1 MGITPRTA
9 QRTARRI
16 ALAWESL
23 GPSHLDRVGAVAAS
37 GAEVAAIEFA
47 DESRD
52 YRWERDEPA
61 HTRRITLCRPG
72 ERLGQ
77 VRLAWRLFRAVRGF
91 GARAAFL
98 CHYQE
103 GAVFLAALLLRL
115 TSCRVYA
122 MIDSKFDDYP
132 RVLWRE
138 AGKAFLLSP
147 YDGAL
152 VGSRRTGEYMHFL
165 GFRRRRVIGGFDALD
180 LARIRRA
187 APAAPDLSHQSRE
200 FLIVARLVP
209 KKNLPFALR
218 AYAAWAGQAAHPRK
232 LRIIG
237 YGAEEEGLRALAAE
251 LSIADQVVLTGPA
264 ASAEVYAAMRAALC
278 LILPSTEEQFG
289 LVVTEALALGLP
301 VLVSANAGAVDG
313 LVDNGVNGW
322 IIDPYRPAALVAAM
336 ALLDRDEAVWKSA
349 SAAASASAERGDV
362 RHFVDGVRALLGP
375 DNGWVSPAAR

>member
-1 MGITPRTA
+1 MATTPR
-9 QRTARRI
+9 I
-16 ALAWESL
+16 AFAWESL
-23 GPSHLDRVGAVAAS
+23 GPSHLDRVDATAAAGAQ
-37 GAEVAAIEFA
+37 VAAIEFSG
-47 DESRD
+47 ESRD
-52 YRWERDEPA
+52 YQWERDEPA
-61 HTRRITLCRPG
+61 GARRIALCGPG
-72 ERLGQ
+72 ESLGQ
-77 VRLAWRLFRAVRGF
+77 VRLAWRLFRAVRAF

-98 CHYQE
+98 CHYHE

-115 TSCRVYA
+115 TGCRVFA

-138 AGKAFLLSP
+138 AGKAVLLAP

-152 VGSRRTGEYMHFL
+152 VGSRRTAEYMRFL
-165 GFRRRRVIGGFDALD
+165 GFCRRPVVGGFDALD

-187 APAAPDLSHQSRE
+187 APSAPDLSHPSRE

-209 KKNLPFALR
+209 KKNLSFALR
-218 AYAAWAGQAAHPRK
+218 AYAAWTRQAAHPRK

-237 YGAEEEGLRALAAE
+237 YGGEEDSLRALAAE
-251 LSIADQVVLTGPA
+251 LGIADQVVLTGA
-264 ASAEVYAAMRAALC
+264 APSAEVCAAMRAALC

-301 VLVSANAGAVDG
+301 VLVSANAGAVDE

-336 ALLDRDEAVWKSA
+336 TLLDRDETAWKNA
-349 SAAASASAERGDV
+349 SAAAEASAERGDV
-362 RHFVDGVRALLGP
+362 RHFVDGVGALLGL
-375 DNGWVSPAAR
+375 DR